1 MNSSNLPLVRSGA
14 DAGSFADLM
23 PDWVRGCHPT
33 TIQSQLPNGPV
44 QHLHTGPSRIFYQL
58 TRAERLIH
66 TPGPAQGG
74 RQVNALRD

>member
-1 MNSSNLPLVRSGA
+1 VNSSHLPLVRSGA

-44 QHLHTGPSRIFYQL
+44 QHRHTGPSRIFYQR

-66 TPGPAQGG
+66 TQAQHRAAG
-74 RQVNALRD
+74 R